1 MKKLTKLLG
10 GGVALAALF
19 LASCNGAVTPIS
31 SDTVVDLD
39 TPAIYAKAYPGVNI
53 VSWEPVPAAS
63 GYDIYRYE
71 NDNLSNLNVKSSV
84 TFAQGIYTLEDKL
97 IQNDVKYTYKIMAKG
112 NLRAASTKDSK
123 LGSVTVTGIVPPK
136 DVSALNLAAYEGGYN
151 GKDAKELSD
160 DEKNNKLLN
169 AEKTKIYYNNGKVNV
184 SFPAKAYL
192 KYTVVISEGDEYAVT
207 KVEPTG
213 TAITTVDNNSILSSD
228 SLYTTKAG
236 THGVYIKVESKN
248 DAFHNYEFIRVGEVK
263 NETLILDGMHDGT
276 AAWNSSNY
284 SAWDTA
290 AGSQISSEY
299 IDAGKTV
306 RIKFRAPKLQSTH
319 AVAPASYIKI
329 YRETNENPGLKPV
342 ELTVNSYVSLYKTDT
357 TSWWNGDEETWY
369 YVDDKTIESSGNYRY
384 VVVVTDGNG
393 KFAPK
398 PAEVKVYGKSIGYA
412 SGVTAS
418 GSAIT
423 LDNDAKAN
431 DVKWT
436 ITLPNTTTTIKGV
449 YSLVWDPKNDKAPV
463 ANDFDKTK
471 ALTAKLAYNN
481 TNSLSYYVYEKNLA
495 DGNAYLLVEYSQPNK
510 NDYYVIS
517 SNTVTVSNTV
527 APELK
532 GITGVTVTAGTPTA
546 LDTDKKAND
555 IKWTVTLPNTY
566 TTFKAYLLTRDKNG
580 TADIAEFDTTTA
592 LTAVAESQTNLTTYY
607 IYTKDIA
614 AEKYA
619 YLLVVASRTGYVD
632 NYTVASASQI
642 AANPSFSATSVNL
655 TISNAYD
662 NSTTLATPTTTAA
675 KNNDLIINVSDYIT
689 EATDSISNYTYK
701 LYRTTSTVATD
712 MNAYTPT
719 ITFKYNTAD
728 WKEIAT
734 LTMNKSAA
742 YNSAA
747 TSNTYVA
754 VYKDADLVDG
764 VYAYKVIKSN
774 GVESASTAITYKKI
788 TANVDI
794 NGIKFTP
801 ANVTASWKAVTGTTG
816 VAKNDIEVE
825 FKKDNTTN
833 SSVTDTTTGNVISKV
848 DETAEEG
855 VTYSLWR
862 TTLEKDQTETVYTKV
877 GDFPAGSGT
886 NGTYTK
892 WTKDAAG
899 NWTSASANYVDY
911 LTYKYTDKDLSTG
924 KSYKYIVVASKTGF
938 DSKYSSATSTVV
950 GKN

>member
-1 MKKLTKLLG
+1 MKKITKLLG
-10 GGVALAALF
+10 GGLAIAALF

-53 VSWEPVPAAS
+53 VSWEPVSAAS

-71 NDNLSNLNVKSSV
+71 NDNLSNLNIKTSV
-84 TFAQGIYTLEDKL
+84 TFAQGIYTFEDTS

-112 NLRAASTKDSK
+112 NLRAVSTKDSK

-228 SLYTTKAG
+228 TLNTTKAG

-248 DAFHNYEFIRVGEVK
+248 AAFHNYEFIRVGEVK

-319 AVAPASYIKI
+319 APVPTSYIKI
-329 YRETNENPGLKPV
+329 YRDTNDNPGLKPV

-357 TSWWNGDEETWY
+357 TSWWDGDEETWY
-369 YVDDKTIESSGNYRY
+369 YVDDKTIESSGSYRY

-398 PAEVKVYGKSIGYA
+398 PAETKIYGYSTGYA
-412 SGVTAS
+412 TGVTVG

-431 DVKWT
+431 DVRWT

-449 YSLVWDPKNDKAPV
+449 YSLVWDSKTNGAPAV
-463 ANDFDKTK
+463 NDFDKTK
-471 ALTAKLAYNN
+471 ALTPKLAYGN
-481 TNSLSYYVYEKNLA
+481 TNSLSYYVYEKNLT
-495 DGNAYLLVEYSQPNK
+495 DGKAYLLVEYSQPNK
-510 NDYYVIS
+510 NDNFVIS
-517 SNTVTVSNTV
+517 SKVDVSNTV

-532 GITGVTVTAGTPTA
+532 GITGVSVSAGSPTA

-555 IKWTVTLPNTY
+555 IKWTVTMPNTY
-566 TTFKAYLLTRDKNG
+566 TTFKAYLLTRDKVG
-580 TADIAEFDTTTA
+580 TNAAPVDVAEFDTTTP
-592 LTAVAESQTNLTTYY
+592 LTAVTEDNVALTTYY

-632 NYTVASASQI
+632 NYTVSSASSQI
-642 AANPSFSATSVNL
+642 SAIPSLSNGMTL
-655 TISNAYD
+655 TINNAYD
-662 NSTTLATPTTTAA
+662 NSTTLATPTTAVA
-675 KNNDLIINVSDYIT
+675 KNNDLIINLSETIT

-701 LYRTTSTVATD
+701 LYRTTSTVAAD
-712 MNAYTPT
+712 MSASTPT
-719 ITFKYNTAD
+719 ITFKHNTAD

-742 YNSAA
+742 YNVAA
-747 TSNTYVA
+747 PSNSYVG
-754 VYKDADLVDG
+754 VYKDADLADG

-774 GVESASTAITYKKI
+774 GVASVSTAIQYKKI
-788 TANVDI
+788 TANETV
-794 NGIKFTP
+794 NGIQFTP
-801 ANVTASWKAVTGTTG
+801 SISASWKTVASP
-816 VAKNDIEVE
+816 VAKNDIEITWTKNNTNNFVYTSGYLTGL
-825 FKKDNTTN
+825 KDE
-833 SSVTDTTTGNVISKV
+833 VV
-848 DETAEEG
+848 EEG
-855 VTYSLWR
+855 VTYTLWR
-862 TTLEKDQTETVYTKV
+862 RVSENSETETVFTKV
-877 GDFPAGSGT
+877 AATAEKTAVTATATKGT
-886 NGTYTK
+886 YANGTYTP
-892 WTKDAAG
+892 DATATTY
-899 NWTSASANYVDY
+899 NDSLNY
-911 LTYKYTDKDLSTG
+911 KFTDTNLSTG
-924 KSYKYIVVASKTGF
+924 KSYQYIVVASKANVE
-938 DSKYSSATSTVV
+938 DKISNITSLVS
-950 GKN
+950 GSN